1 MFQIKDRYYKV
12 EYEGL
17 HMLCLACGTFGHYK
31 EGCVAKTNNNAWNG
45 EKTSETNRGVG
56 QGQDV
61 PVQEGPWQVVQKNK
75 RPRKKAEGGKVD
87 GTGANGG
94 QSLTGSR
101 FAILQ
106 HESSRLEEKD
116 YNDRTI
122 VTTSNPRVAQPHA
135 AQHVARSEVTPR
147 MISKSGDN
155 RVNNVGIK
163 IPFES
168 TNGAPSGACVP
179 TREAIKRNFNREE
192 KTNDCQMK
200 EVVSHIMSSS
210 KGDAPAGDSSKTIE
224 VINSES
230 SLGHPM
236 RGPKH
241 NNRPPDI
248 ITGSLTSSPVLQLVD
263 VDSERGHNLEGVS
276 RATRDNTMEIV
287 EETPISKQG
296 EASGVDMTID

>member
-1 MFQIKDRYYKV
+1 M
-12 EYEGL
+12 
-17 HMLCLACGTFGHYK
+17 
-31 EGCVAKTNNNAWNG
+31 AKTNNNAWNG

-192 KTNDCQMK
+192 KTNDCQME

-210 KGDAPAGDSSKTIE
+210 KGDAPTGDSSKIIE

-230 SLGHPM
+230 SLGHPT

-248 ITGSLTSSPVLQLVD
+248 ITGSPTSTPVLQLVD
-263 VDSERGHNLEGVS
+263 VDSERGHNREGVS
-276 RATRDNTMEIV
+276 QATCDNTMEIV

-296 EASGVDMTID
+296 EANGVDMTID